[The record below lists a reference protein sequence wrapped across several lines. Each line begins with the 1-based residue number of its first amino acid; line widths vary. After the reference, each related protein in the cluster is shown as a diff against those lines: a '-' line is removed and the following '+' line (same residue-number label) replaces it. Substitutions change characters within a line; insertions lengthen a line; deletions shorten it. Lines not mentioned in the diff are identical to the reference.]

1 MNYTRAGLG
10 TDIVPVRVSKKLL
23 LVVRKTVAL
32 AAFFA
37 ISVLGG
43 TELRA
48 LEPEGRPVLP
58 SVSGESEEIA
68 IPDIPP
74 VQEKLVPE
82 NFVSEPVFFPKG
94 DGVGVDTLDIGDGF
108 LQIVLRDDH
117 TWYYTKNFSKMAE
130 SDVFTGHWSENVVN
144 PYNDVKESDLPYRS
158 SICLADSASSFVC
171 PYVTKVYSK
180 FGYRYGRRHQG
191 VDLPLAM
198 GTPVKAAFDGR
209 VRLSAYV
216 SGYGNLIIIRHE
228 NGLETFYGHLS
239 KRLVKAGDWISAGQE
254 IGLGGSTGRSSGPHL
269 HFETRYLGFAFDPQ
283 RIFDFETGDLR
294 ANVLVLRRSHLD
306 PGSRYVPTSIE
317 EEDEIYATDE
327 QIIAEEMRIAAEKAA
342 MKWHTVRSGDTVS
355 GIAAKYGKT
364 QKQIVSLNPGL
375 NVNKIRIGQKI
386 RVN

>member
-1 MNYTRAGLG
+1 M
-10 TDIVPVRVSKKLL
+10 I
-23 LVVRKTVAL
+23 KTVAL
-32 AAFFA
+32 AAFFLVPA
-37 ISVLGG
+37 LAGS
-43 TELRA
+43 ELYA
-48 LEPEGRPVLP
+48 DSPEGRSVLP
-58 SVSGESEEIA
+58 GAAGEGGEIVV
-68 IPDIPP
+68 PDIPP
-74 VQEKLVPE
+74 VQEKLVPD

-94 DGVGVDTLDIGDGF
+94 EGVGVDTLDIGDGF

-117 TWYYTKNFSKMAE
+117 TWYYTKNFSKMAKSE
-130 SDVFTGHWSENVVN
+130 VFTGHWSENAVN
-144 PYNDVKESDLPYRS
+144 PYTDVRESDLPYRN
-158 SICLADSASSFVC
+158 SICLVDSASSFVC

-191 VDLPLAM
+191 VDLPLTM
-198 GTPVKAAFDGR
+198 GTPVKAAFDGK
-209 VRLSAYV
+209 VRLSRYV
-216 SGYGNLIIIRHE
+216 SGYGNLIIVRHE

-239 KRLVKAGDWISAGQE
+239 KRLVKPGDWVTAGQE

-269 HFETRYLGFAFDPQ
+269 HFETRYLGYAFDPQ
-283 RIFDFETGDLR
+283 RIFDFETGQLR

-306 PGSRYVPTSIE
+306 PESRYVPTSIDE
-317 EEDEIYATDE
+317 EEEIYATDE

-355 GIAAKYGKT
+355 GIAEKYGKT

>member
-1 MNYTRAGLG
+1 M
-10 TDIVPVRVSKKLL
+10 SKRKLL
-23 LVVRKTVAL
+23 LVVRIIAALVAII
-32 AAFFA
+32 AV
-37 ISVLGG
+37 SVPGG
-43 TELRA
+43 TEELP
-48 LEPEGRPVLP
+48 LEPEGRVALP
-58 SVSGESEEIA
+58 STSSESAEIV

-94 DGVGVDTLDIGDGF
+94 EGVGVDTLDIGDGF

-130 SDVFTGHWSENVVN
+130 SDVFTGHWSESEVN
-144 PYNDVKESDLPYRS
+144 PYGDVKESDLPYRS
-158 SICLADSASSFVC
+158 SICLVDSASSFVC

-198 GTPVKAAFDGR
+198 GTPVKVAFDGR
-209 VRLSAYV
+209 VRLSRYV
-216 SGYGNLIIIRHE
+216 SGYGNLIIVRHE

-239 KRLVKAGDWISAGQE
+239 KRLVKAGDWVSAGQE

-269 HFETRYLGFAFDPQ
+269 HFEARYLGFAFDPQ
-283 RIFDFETGDLR
+283 RIFDFETGELR

-306 PGSRYVPTSIE
+306 PGSRYVPTSIDE
-317 EEDEIYATDE
+317 EEDVYATDE

-342 MKWHTVRSGDTVS
+342 MKWHTVRSGETVS
-355 GIAAKYGKT
+355 GIAAKYGKS